1 MRFAS
6 LGSGS
11 KGNCLIV
18 EEKNTRLLLDCGFST
33 KEIITRLLRLGIQPN
48 MLDGIIITHE
58 HADHISG
65 VERFARK
72 FDLPVWL
79 THGTLRAAKRAF
91 STLSKINIIDSHQAF
106 SVSDIDIQPY
116 PVPHDAQE
124 PAQFIFSNGSV
135 KLGVLTDTGCSTTHI
150 ETILNRCHGL
160 VLECNHDATLLANSK
175 YPKSLK
181 QRVGGRLGHLEN
193 ASSAMLL
200 SKLDCSL
207 LQHLIAAHLSEA
219 NNTPELAQSALS
231 GAINCSPDWIGVAD
245 QSNGFDWR
253 QLV

>member
-124 PAQFIFSNGSV
+124 PTQFIFSNGSV

>member
-33 KEIITRLLRLGIQPN
+33 KEIIIRLLRLGIQPN

-65 VERFARK
+65 VERLARK
-72 FDLPVWL
+72 FDLPIWL
-79 THGTLRAAKRAF
+79 THGTLRAAKKTF

-124 PAQFIFSNGSV
+124 PVQFIFSNGAV

>member
-124 PAQFIFSNGSV
+124 PVQFIFSNGAV

>member
-33 KEIITRLLRLGIQPN
+33 KEIIARLFRLAIQPN

-79 THGTLRAAKRAF
+79 THGTLRAAKKTF

-124 PAQFIFSNGSV
+124 PVQFIFSNGSI

-207 LQHLIAAHLSEA
+207 LQHLIAAHLSET
-219 NNTPELAQSALS
+219 NNTPQLAQSALS

>member
-33 KEIITRLLRLGIQPN
+33 KEVIARLFRLGLQPN

-72 FDLPVWL
+72 FDIPVWL
-79 THGTLRAAKRAF
+79 THGTLRAAKKTF
-91 STLSKINIIDSHQAF
+91 STVSKINIIDSHQAF
-106 SVSDIDIQPY
+106 SISDIEIQPY

-124 PAQFIFSNGSV
+124 PTQFIFGNGSL

-150 ETILNRCHGL
+150 EEILNRCHGL
-160 VLECNHDATLLANSK
+160 VLECNHDAKLLANSK
-175 YPKSLK
+175 YPVSLK

-193 ASSAMLL
+193 STSAMLL

-219 NNTPELAQSALS
+219 NNTPQLAQSALS

>member
-79 THGTLRAAKRAF
+79 THGTLRAAKRTF

-124 PAQFIFSNGSV
+124 PVQFIFSNGSV

>member
-1 MRFAS
+1 M
-6 LGSGS
+6 
-11 KGNCLIV
+11 
-18 EEKNTRLLLDCGFST
+18 
-33 KEIITRLLRLGIQPN
+33 
-48 MLDGIIITHE
+48 
-58 HADHISG
+58 
-65 VERFARK
+65 
-72 FDLPVWL
+72 
-79 THGTLRAAKRAF
+79 
-91 STLSKINIIDSHQAF
+91 
-106 SVSDIDIQPY
+106 
-116 PVPHDAQE
+116 
-124 PAQFIFSNGSV
+124 
-135 KLGVLTDTGCSTTHI
+135 LTDTGCSTTHI

-207 LQHLIAAHLSEA
+207 LKHLIAAHLSEA
-219 NNTPELAQSALS
+219 NNTPKLAQSALS
-231 GAINCSPDWIGVAD
+231 EAINCSPDWIGVAD

>member
-33 KEIITRLLRLGIQPN
+33 KEIIARLFRLAIQPN

-79 THGTLRAAKRAF
+79 THGTLRAAKKTF

-124 PAQFIFSNGSV
+124 PVQFIFSNGSV

-219 NNTPELAQSALS
+219 NNTPQLAQSALS

>member
-33 KEIITRLLRLGIQPN
+33 KEIIARLFRLAIQPN

-79 THGTLRAAKRAF
+79 THGTLRAAKKTF

-124 PAQFIFSNGSV
+124 PTQFIFSNGSV

-207 LQHLIAAHLSEA
+207 LQHLIAAHLSET
-219 NNTPELAQSALS
+219 NNTPQLAQSALS

>member
-18 EEKNTRLLLDCGFST
+18 DEKNTRLLLDCGFST
-33 KEIITRLLRLGIQPN
+33 KEVTARLFRLGLQPD

-72 FDLPVWL
+72 FDIPVWL
-79 THGTLRAAKRAF
+79 THGTLRAAKKTF
-91 STLSKINIIDSHQAF
+91 STISKINIIDSHQAF
-106 SVSDIDIQPY
+106 SINDIDIQPY

-124 PAQFIFSNGSV
+124 PTQFIFGNGAL

-150 ETILNRCHGL
+150 EEILNRCHGL
-160 VLECNHDATLLANSK
+160 VLECNHDAKLLANSK
-175 YPKSLK
+175 YPLSLK
-181 QRVGGRLGHLEN
+181 KRVGGRLGHLEN
-193 ASSAMLL
+193 STSAMLL

-219 NNTPELAQSALS
+219 NNTPQLAQSALS
-231 GAINCSPDWIGVAD
+231 GAINCSPDWIGIAD
-245 QSNGFDWR
+245 QRNGFDWR

>member
-33 KEIITRLLRLGIQPN
+33 KEIIARLFRLGIQSN
-48 MLDGIIITHE
+48 MLDCIIITHE

-79 THGTLRAAKRAF
+79 TYGTLRAAKETF

-124 PAQFIFSNGSV
+124 PVQFIFSNGSV

-219 NNTPELAQSALS
+219 NNTPQLAQSALS
-231 GAINCSPDWIGVAD
+231 GAINCSPDWVGVAD

>member
-33 KEIITRLLRLGIQPN
+33 KEIIARLFRLGIQPN

-79 THGTLRAAKRAF
+79 THGTLRAAKKTF

-124 PAQFIFSNGSV
+124 PTQFIFSNGSV

-219 NNTPELAQSALS
+219 NNTPQLAQSALS
-231 GAINCSPDWIGVAD
+231 EVINCSPDWIGVAD

>member
-124 PAQFIFSNGSV
+124 PVQFIFSNGSV

>member
-33 KEIITRLLRLGIQPN
+33 KEIIARLFRLAIQPN

-79 THGTLRAAKRAF
+79 THGTLRAAKKTF

-124 PAQFIFSNGSV
+124 PVQFIFSNGSI

-219 NNTPELAQSALS
+219 NNTPQLAQSALS

>member
-219 NNTPELAQSALS
+219 NNTPQLAQSALS

>member
-33 KEIITRLLRLGIQPN
+33 KEIIARLFRLGIQSN

-79 THGTLRAAKRAF
+79 TYGTLRAAKETF

-124 PAQFIFSNGSV
+124 PVQFIFSNGSV

-219 NNTPELAQSALS
+219 NNTPQLAQSALS
-231 GAINCSPDWIGVAD
+231 GAINCSPDWVGVAD

>member
-79 THGTLRAAKRAF
+79 THGTLRAAKKTF

-124 PAQFIFSNGSV
+124 PTQFIFSNGSV

-160 VLECNHDATLLANSK
+160 VLECNHDAELLANSK

-219 NNTPELAQSALS
+219 NNTPQLAQSALS

-245 QSNGFDWR
+245 QNNGFDWR

>member
-79 THGTLRAAKRAF
+79 THGTLRAAKKTF

-124 PAQFIFSNGSV
+124 PTQFIFSNGSV

-219 NNTPELAQSALS
+219 NNTPKLAQSALS
-231 GAINCSPDWIGVAD
+231 EAINCSPDWIGVAD

>member
-33 KEIITRLLRLGIQPN
+33 KEIIARVFRLAIQPN

-79 THGTLRAAKRAF
+79 THGTLRAAKKTF

-124 PAQFIFSNGSV
+124 PIQFVFSNGSV

-150 ETILNRCHGL
+150 EIILNRCHGL

-219 NNTPELAQSALS
+219 NNTPKLAQSALS
-231 GAINCSPDWIGVAD
+231 EAINCSPDWIGVAD

>member
-33 KEIITRLLRLGIQPN
+33 KEIIARLFRLAIQPN

-79 THGTLRAAKRAF
+79 THGTLRAAKKTF

-124 PAQFIFSNGSV
+124 PVQFIFSNGSF

-219 NNTPELAQSALS
+219 NNTPQLAQSALS

>member
-33 KEIITRLLRLGIQPN
+33 KEITARLFRLGIQPN

-79 THGTLRAAKRAF
+79 THGTLRAAKEIF

-124 PAQFIFSNGSV
+124 PVQFIFSNGSV

-160 VLECNHDATLLANSK
+160 VLECNHDATLLTNSK

-219 NNTPELAQSALS
+219 NNTPQLAKSALS

-245 QSNGFDWR
+245 QSNGFNWR

>member
-79 THGTLRAAKRAF
+79 THGTLRAAKRTF

-124 PAQFIFSNGSV
+124 PTQFIFSNGSV

-219 NNTPELAQSALS
+219 NNTPKLAQSALS
-231 GAINCSPDWIGVAD
+231 EAINCSPDWIGVAD

>member
-33 KEIITRLLRLGIQPN
+33 KEIIARLFRLGIQSN

-79 THGTLRAAKRAF
+79 TYGTLRAAKETF

-124 PAQFIFSNGSV
+124 PVQFIFSNGSV

-219 NNTPELAQSALS
+219 NNTPQLAQSALS

>member
-124 PAQFIFSNGSV
+124 PVQFIFSNGAV

-219 NNTPELAQSALS
+219 NNTPQLAQSALS

>member
-91 STLSKINIIDSHQAF
+91 STLSKINIIDSYQAF

-124 PAQFIFSNGSV
+124 PTQFIFSNGSV

-231 GAINCSPDWIGVAD
+231 EAINCSPDWIGVAD